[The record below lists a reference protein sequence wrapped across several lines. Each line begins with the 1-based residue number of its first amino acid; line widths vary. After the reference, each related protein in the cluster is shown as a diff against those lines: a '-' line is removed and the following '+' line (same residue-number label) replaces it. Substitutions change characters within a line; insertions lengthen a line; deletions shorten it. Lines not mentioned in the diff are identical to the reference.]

1 MGLKEVAGVFSRRF
15 IVGFFIPSFFVV
27 LGLTQLVD
35 QRTMPAAYLDAS
47 GGAQILI
54 VGGFALIVGLL
65 LSGLHYSL
73 LRFLEGYWL
82 ISIRIV
88 GPRET
93 PEGGFASGVWHAR
106 DRALDALDVAR
117 RRTGERMKARWT
129 ARRALLV
136 EVSGAKERS
145 PERTAAATEL
155 NRRFPA
161 PERLLPTKFG
171 NVIRS
176 FETHPR
182 SRYHLDGIAI
192 WPRLSGLLAE
202 GERSEL
208 DDATTDVAFWVN
220 GLTLVTIGGAA
231 LFLER
236 LWHRPGGT
244 LETIVVELAVIVV
257 TTLLV
262 WFMYRQAVSAAIRWG
277 DPVRAAFDVHR
288 FELYSSFGVR
298 RPVTESDDKVIGE
311 ALARSI
317 WFGEPIRDELRS
329 PPPAPE
335 GGSAGGSG
343 NGLPAGEAGAAKTQP
358 T

>member
-1 MGLKEVAGVFSRRF
+1 MGLSDVAGVFSRKF
-15 IVGFFIPSFFVV
+15 IVGFFIPAFFVV

-35 QRTMPAAYLDAS
+35 ERTLPAAYLDAS
-47 GGAQILI
+47 GGAQVLI

-73 LRFLEGYWL
+73 LRFFEGYWL
-82 ISIRIV
+82 INIRVV
-88 GPRET
+88 GPRQTTE
-93 PEGGFASGVWHAR
+93 EDFAGRIWRVR
-106 DRALDALDVAR
+106 DRALDALDAAR
-117 RRTGERMKARWT
+117 LRTGQRMKARWA

-136 EVSGAKERS
+136 EVSSANDPS
-145 PERTAAATEL
+145 AERTAAATEL

-161 PERLLPTKFG
+161 SERLLPTKFG
-171 NVIRS
+171 NAIRS

-208 DDATTDVAFWVN
+208 DDATTDLAFWVN
-220 GLTLVTIGGAA
+220 GLTLVTIGGAV

-236 LWHRPGGT
+236 LWHRPGGS
-244 LETIVVELAVIVV
+244 LETIGVELAVIVV

-288 FELYSSFGVR
+288 SAVSR
-298 RPVTESDDKVIGE
+298 RP
-311 ALARSI
+311 
-317 WFGEPIRDELRS
+317 
-329 PPPAPE
+329 
-335 GGSAGGSG
+335 
-343 NGLPAGEAGAAKTQP
+343 AGAAAGGGERVDPRLRQRAARRGGRCRHDP
-358 T
+358 TAMKRRTP